1 MAITTQNKKYAT
13 SIVAI
18 ALNMSEV
25 SIKEKFDNA
34 KELTFAEIISLAAD
48 AKIKRYDDEVK
59 ELTDKLTAYNKLF
72 A

>member
-1 MAITTQNKKYAT
+1 MAITTQNKKFAT

-25 SIKEKFDNA
+25 SIKEKFNNA

>member
-1 MAITTQNKKYAT
+1 MAITTQNRKFAT

-72 A
+72 V

>member
-13 SIVAI
+13 AIVAV